1 MHSTLW
7 IKGTKSKSLEG
18 KTVVLAVTGSI
29 AAVRVVELARE
40 LIRNGAN
47 VYAVM
52 SEAAT
57 CILHP
62 DALHYATGH
71 EVITDITGGVEH
83 VGMCGMQGMADL
95 LLIAPATA
103 NTISKIA
110 MGIDDT
116 PVTTFATTAIGSRM
130 PTIVVPAMH
139 QSMYDHPAV
148 NSNLEKLGSY
158 GISLVGPRVEE
169 GIAKIAPNDDI
180 ILAVERQ
187 LMGKKLAGK
196 KIVLTSGAT
205 AEAIDPIRIITNR
218 ASGKTGQEL
227 AREAFRRGGDVTIIH
242 RNELDVDGIREVYAE
257 SAASM
262 LDSCMEEI
270 GRGCD
275 VFISSAAISDYTL
288 DSSRSKIKSGQ
299 NLILEMYPTEKILPQ
314 VRGNHPGIVIVG
326 FKAET
331 DVGEKEL
338 VGSATRMLEKYG
350 LDMVVANDVGAGGM
364 GTSDNSVYILQDG
377 SSASH
382 YSGSKRHLAS
392 VIMDRLEQILL

>member
-1 MHSTLW
+1 
-7 IKGTKSKSLEG
+7 
-18 KTVVLAVTGSI
+18 
-29 AAVRVVELARE
+29 
-40 LIRNGAN
+40 
-47 VYAVM
+47 
-52 SEAAT
+52 
-57 CILHP
+57 
-62 DALHYATGH
+62 
-71 EVITDITGGVEH
+71 
-83 VGMCGMQGMADL
+83 
-95 LLIAPATA
+95 
-103 NTISKIA
+103 
-110 MGIDDT
+110 
-116 PVTTFATTAIGSRM
+116 
-130 PTIVVPAMH
+130 
-139 QSMYDHPAV
+139 
-148 NSNLEKLGSY
+148 
-158 GISLVGPRVEE
+158 
-169 GIAKIAPNDDI
+169 
-180 ILAVERQ
+180 
-187 LMGKKLAGK
+187 
-196 KIVLTSGAT
+196 
-205 AEAIDPIRIITNR
+205 
-218 ASGKTGQEL
+218 L

>member
-57 CILHP
+57 RILHP

-71 EVITDITGGVEH
+71 EVIADITGGVEH
-83 VGMCGMQGMADL
+83 VGMCGLQGMADL

-116 PVTTFATTAIGSRM
+116 PVTTFATTAIGSGVA
-130 PTIVVPAMH
+130 TIVVPAMH

-180 ILAVERQ
+180 VLAVERE

-242 RNELDVDGIREVYAE
+242 SNELDVDGINEVYAE

-299 NLILEMYPTEKILPQ
+299 KLILEMHPTE
-314 VRGNHPGIVIVG
+314 R
-326 FKAET
+326 
-331 DVGEKEL
+331 
-338 VGSATRMLEKYG
+338 
-350 LDMVVANDVGAGGM
+350 
-364 GTSDNSVYILQDG
+364 
-377 SSASH
+377 
-382 YSGSKRHLAS
+382 
-392 VIMDRLEQILL
+392 

>member
-57 CILHP
+57 RILHP

-83 VGMCGMQGMADL
+83 VGMCGLQGMADL

-116 PVTTFATTAIGSRM
+116 PVTTFATTAIGSGVA
-130 PTIVVPAMH
+130 TIVVPAMH

-180 ILAVERQ
+180 VLAVERE

-242 RNELDVDGIREVYAE
+242 RNELDADGINEVYAE

-288 DSSRSKIKSGQ
+288 DSLGSKIKSGQ
-299 NLILEMYPTEKILPQ
+299 KLILEMHPTEKILPQ
-314 VRGNHPGIVIVG
+314 VRSNYPAIVTVG

-331 DVGEKEL
+331 GVGEKEL
-338 VGSATRMLEKYG
+338 VGSATRMLEEYG
-350 LDMVVANDVGAGGM
+350 LDMVVANDVMAGGM
-364 GTSDNSVYILQDG
+364 GTSENSIYILQDE

-382 YSGSKRHLAS
+382 YSGSKRYLAS
-392 VIMDRLEQILL
+392 IIMDRVEQILL

>member
-57 CILHP
+57 HILHP

-83 VGMCGMQGMADL
+83 VGLCGIQGMADL

-116 PVTTFATTAIGSRM
+116 PVTTFATTAIGSGM
-130 PTIVVPAMH
+130 ATIVVPAMH

-148 NSNLEKLGSY
+148 HSNLEKLGDY

-169 GIAKIAPNDDI
+169 GIAKISSNDDI
-180 ILAVERQ
+180 VLAVERQ

-196 KIVLTSGAT
+196 KIVLTAGAT
-205 AEAIDPIRIITNR
+205 AEAIDPIRILTNR

-242 RNELDVDGIREVYAE
+242 RNELDVDGINEVYAE

-262 LDSCMEEI
+262 LDRCMEEI
-270 GRGCD
+270 GRECD

-299 NLILEMYPTEKILPQ
+299 NLILEMHPTEKILPQ
-314 VRGNHPGIVIVG
+314 VRDNHPDVVIVG

-331 DVGEKEL
+331 GVGEKEL

-350 LDMVVANDVGAGGM
+350 LEMVVANDVGEGGI

-377 SSASH
+377 LSASH
-382 YSGSKRHLAS
+382 YSGSKRYLAS
-392 VIMDRLEQILL
+392 VIMDRVEQIML